1 MTVWRLVQVTV
12 TKQPTITGVADRT
25 EEKRYVERLPYK
37 TDRRIT
43 RTGEAMEPPD
53 ASGSRA

>member
-12 TKQPTITGVADRT
+12 TKQPTITGGCGSDGR
-25 EEKRYVERLPYK
+25 ERYVERLPYK